1 MLRYVSYYS
10 TFVRNLHTSTHMDA
24 KKIQEL
30 ISGYGLMDTLQDRL
44 QVAVVGGVARST
56 IYKAFQTGPET
67 PRTKIVLQVAQQV
80 IADHERTVTEAIM
93 ATA

>member
-1 MLRYVSYYS
+1 
-10 TFVRNLHTSTHMDA
+10 MDT

-44 QVAVVGGVARST
+44 QAVVVGGVARST
-56 IYKAFQTGPET
+56 IYKAFQSGALT

-80 IADHERTVTEAIM
+80 ITDHEQNVASAVMAI
-93 ATA
+93 A